1 VAAAA
6 VVDGE
11 VEAEVVVVEHVQEVD
26 SRLRRLRLLA
36 RPPLARPLLAQ
47 RLGLQVVLQPAL
59 GPQVVLQPLHGP
71 QAALPAQKLRRAA
84 LDPAAL
90 RQGKVPALASVQP
103 DRERTSPAAVH
114 QPAR

>member
-1 VAAAA
+1 MAAAA

-26 SRLRRLRLLA
+26 SRLRRLRLLG

-84 LDPAAL
+84 LAPAVC
-90 RQGKVPALASVQP
+90 QGKVPALDSVQP
-103 DRERTSPAAVH
+103 ERVGTSPAVVH
-114 QPAR
+114 RPAR